1 MTDVLDD
8 LGAAIADG
16 RVWLALGV
24 AGIGVVLLVLLGVL
38 IARRVGLLPSP
49 ADGDAADTFSVGLSV
64 GLVAF
69 SAGWAAVASG
79 GRSVFVPVAV
89 LLLAAIVAGS
99 GRPTIRFRLDRRS
112 LRGGAAV
119 AVFLVAI
126 GLLYATTIAPSPR
139 DGLQPIEFFDVG
151 YYSVLGADLADTGV
165 ETIYSPAGFDALA
178 GLPEQTWYHWGE
190 LWLAASAIDLAGVS
204 ALHARHLVVLPIL
217 LLAAATLVGTLV
229 RRLVSPTSTEL
240 YVHGAAA
247 MLFLA
252 PIPLVRDLEVEWF
265 ARSLVIGIT
274 QYGLA
279 ATVILLAIWALA
291 AGRLTAGIPGVLIG
305 GALTGA
311 SIATHIG
318 LAAVEACA
326 VGALVALAFVLPR
339 RRLSALVAARSRTG
353 GLALVALLSG
363 LLTVAWGL
371 LTGHGLGGLAP
382 IAGIGPF
389 DSAWRTSVVE
399 TLIGAGIIVAAPIVL
414 LRWRRGPEPLG
425 TLVAGSIIAVAV
437 GSIAWG
443 ALVADLN
450 TFHLLFGTI
459 AVVLTPISIVAALW
473 ILASLRTERRRIASA
488 VFLTLF
494 LSQLVISALIGTIQ
508 LRAFGP
514 LDYDPTPVEAL
525 SRLKELPSG
534 SKAAYGCRA
543 VENFAPWDA
552 SLISLDA
559 HTGVRMVPM
568 CFMADRPRRIL
579 GRDLD
584 PTLESPFFRVAPQ
597 RALYPDPTSEPTTTA
612 IESFLRSNGIDYVY
626 TDAAHRDPLVPGAA
640 TTCSPWAASRSI
652 DCHRQI
658 PDGGSG
664 NQTDATI

>member
-252 PIPLVRDLEVEWF
+252 PIPLSNELHF
-265 ARSLVIGIT
+265 AGWARGLVFGIT

-279 ATVILLAIWALA
+279 VTVVLLGLYLTLVGRDGA
-291 AGRLTAGIPGVLIG
+291 ARPGPLV
-305 GALTGA
+305 
-311 SIATHIG
+311 
-318 LAAVEACA
+318 
-326 VGALVALAFVLPR
+326 VGAAAAALIASHV
-339 RRLSALVAARSRTG
+339 
-353 GLALVALLSG
+353 GLAL
-363 LLTVAWGL
+363 TVAAAVVGVLVISMVRSASWRSPATRTDPMAALYGSRAVIVIIGACVASVVWGMA
-371 LTGHGLGGLAP
+371 TGHGLGALDAIAGVTPFDSSWLVAVLLTTAGAGILLAAP
-382 IAGIGPF
+382 IAAGLGRGTVRGF
-389 DSAWRTSVVE
+389 DRVTVGA
-399 TLIGAGIIVAAPIVL
+399 TLAVGAGALGWGIRVADVNAFHLFFGPIAAIL
-414 LRWRRGPEPLG
+414 TP
-425 TLVAGSIIAVAV
+425 VAV
-437 GSIAWG
+437 
-443 ALVADLN
+443 
-450 TFHLLFGTI
+450 
-459 AVVLTPISIVAALW
+459 VAALRA
-473 ILASLRTERRRIASA
+473 LDRARRVGRRGVATVVLMALVVQTWVSA
-488 VFLTLF
+488 AIVGV
-494 LSQLVISALIGTIQ
+494 QLH
-508 LRAFGP
+508 RFGP
-514 LDYDPTPVEAL
+514 GGDPGMSVEAL
-525 SRLKELPSG
+525 AAIRELPDDA
-534 SKAAYGCRA
+534 KMAYACRPFEI
-543 VENFAPWDA
+543 VAPWDA
-552 SLISLDA
+552 SLIALDA
-559 HTGVRMVPM
+559 RTGVRMVPM
-568 CFMADRPRRIL
+568 CFMADVQ
-579 GRDLD
+579 RDL
-584 PTLESPFFRVAPQ
+584 LERPLEKGLVSPFFLHVPQ
-597 RALYPDPTSEPTTTA
+597 LALYPDADVRPSPAAMTA
-612 IESFLRSNGIDYVY
+612 FLNANGIEYIY
-626 TDAAHRDPLVPGAA
+626 ADASHPNSL
-640 TTCSPWAASRSI
+640 
-652 DCHRQI
+652 I
-658 PDGGSG
+658 PDAVSLF
-664 NQTDATI
+664 TIDGVTVARVPSA